1 MMGRAFY
8 RKGSPGEVER
18 RGMWAFLAGD
28 TRNLHNV
35 AQIPQRIRSWQN
47 VTYKL
52 LILKHKLDIC
62 WPTTCYNKRGEMF
75 QNTIARESSAEG
87 VGLHT
92 GVYGHIRLVPAPAET
107 GIVFRRVDLDNFPI
121 EAQGHNVARV
131 SYATSLMKQGV
142 LLSTTEHLLAAIYSC
157 GIDNIYI
164 DIDSIEVPIL
174 DGSAEPF
181 MQMLEH
187 SGVRKLR
194 RKRRYLKVL
203 KPLEVVEGDRR
214 IGIYPAEELRVRCY
228 VDFPHTLVGQQEVEM
243 LVGPD
248 TFRHLLARARTFCFE
263 RDIEPLKA
271 MGLIRGGSLENAIV
285 LTNDGVMNG
294 PLRFPDEFGRH
305 KALDLIGDLALAG
318 LPLLARVEAHKAGH
332 SLHTQLVS
340 RLLADPS
347 LWTITTGEA
356 VRPESEAY
364 LTALS
369 PVPAAD

>member
-1 MMGRAFY
+1 M
-8 RKGSPGEVER
+8 
-18 RGMWAFLAGD
+18 
-28 TRNLHNV
+28 H
-35 AQIPQRIRSWQN
+35 
-47 VTYKL
+47 
-52 LILKHKLDIC
+52 
-62 WPTTCYNKRGEMF
+62 MF
-75 QNTIARESSAEG
+75 QTTIVRQASAEG

-92 GVYGHIRLVPAPAET
+92 GVFGHIKLLPAPADT
-107 GIVFRRVDLDNFPI
+107 GIVFRRSDLDNFAI

-187 SGVRKLR
+187 AGVRKLR

-203 KPLEVVEGDRR
+203 EPLEVVEGDRR
-214 IGIYPAEELRVRCY
+214 IGIYPSDEFHVRCY
-228 VDFPHTLVGQQEVEM
+228 VDFPHRLVGQQEVEM
-243 LVGPD
+243 AVNPQ
-248 TFRHLLARARTFCFE
+248 TFRYLLARARTFCFE
-263 RDIEPLKA
+263 RDIEPLRS

-285 LTNDGVMNG
+285 LTDDGVMNG

-305 KALDLIGDLALAG
+305 KALDLIGDLALVG

-332 SLHTQLVS
+332 ALHTQLVS
-340 RLLADPS
+340 RLLADPL
-347 LWTITTGEA
+347 LWNIATDSDDSPRHATEA
-356 VRPESEAY
+356 QVSVMAPA
-364 LTALS
+364 
-369 PVPAAD
+369 PAAD

>member
-1 MMGRAFY
+1 
-8 RKGSPGEVER
+8 
-18 RGMWAFLAGD
+18 
-28 TRNLHNV
+28 
-35 AQIPQRIRSWQN
+35 
-47 VTYKL
+47 
-52 LILKHKLDIC
+52 
-62 WPTTCYNKRGEMF
+62 MF
-75 QNTIARESSAEG
+75 QTTILRSSSAEG

-92 GVYGHIRLVPAPAET
+92 GVFGHVQLTPAPADT

-157 GIDNIYI
+157 GIDNVFI
-164 DIDSIEVPIL
+164 DIDSIEIPIL

-181 MQMLEH
+181 MQMLQL

-203 KPLEVVEGDRR
+203 EPLEVVEGDRR
-214 IGIYPAEELRVRCY
+214 IGVYPADEFHVRCY
-228 VDFPHTLVGQQEVEM
+228 VDFPHPLVGQQEIEM
-243 LVGPD
+243 AVNPE

-263 RDIEPLKA
+263 RDIEPLRS

-332 SLHTQLVS
+332 ALHTQLVS

-347 LWTITTGEA
+347 LWTIATD
-356 VRPESEAY
+356 ESSHSGME
-364 LTALS
+364 TELS
-369 PVPAAD
+369 SMAPAPAAD

>member
-1 MMGRAFY
+1 
-8 RKGSPGEVER
+8 
-18 RGMWAFLAGD
+18 
-28 TRNLHNV
+28 
-35 AQIPQRIRSWQN
+35 
-47 VTYKL
+47 
-52 LILKHKLDIC
+52 
-62 WPTTCYNKRGEMF
+62 MF
-75 QNTIARESSAEG
+75 QTTIGRESSVEG

-92 GVYGHIRLVPAPAET
+92 GMHGCVRLVPAPAET
-107 GIVFRRVDLDNFPI
+107 GIVFRRVDLENFPI

-142 LLSTTEHLLAAIYSC
+142 LLSTTEHLLAAIYSY
-157 GIDNIYI
+157 GIDNVYI

-187 SGVRKLR
+187 SGIRRLR

-203 KPLEVVEGDRR
+203 RPLEVSEGDRR
-214 IGIYPAEELRVRCY
+214 ISIYPADEFRVRCY
-228 VDFPHTLVGQQEVEM
+228 VDFPHPLVGQQEVEM
-243 LVGPD
+243 LVSPG

-263 RDIEPLKA
+263 RDIEPLRA

-285 LTNDGVMNG
+285 LTQDGVMNG

-340 RLLADPS
+340 GLLADPS

-356 VRPESEAY
+356 RRTRTDAY
-364 LTALS
+364 LPALS
-369 PVPAAD
+369 QAPASAAD